1 MLADEVDLDLLS
13 WWQTR
18 TSRQVERLRQVVKDQ
33 DEETWQRVPGRW
45 TRDYVHALLTH
56 LETAAPRSGGTGF
69 AGSPVR
75 SGSRPLRDVLTVPA
89 TRAAPVI
96 TLYLPAGDQWPGAS
110 EWHAWGERVQA
121 LIVTV
126 HDWTTLFTVDPDD
139 PLSGRPE
146 SRPMAAAGFSLN
158 VYPCHNP

>member
-1 MLADEVDLDLLS
+1 MDLRVPRWPLALLALWMAASSLLPAGFTEGVLEILGKLRTLSGAFVLEDEVDLDLLS

-18 TSRQVERLRQVVKDQ
+18 TSQQVERLRQVVRDQ
-33 DEETWQRVPGRW
+33 DDETWRRVPGRW

-96 TLYLPAGDQWPGAS
+96 TLYLSP
-110 EWHAWGERVQA
+110 
-121 LIVTV
+121 
-126 HDWTTLFTVDPDD
+126 
-139 PLSGRPE
+139 
-146 SRPMAAAGFSLN
+146 
-158 VYPCHNP
+158 